1 MQPTDRAALGFM
13 CKDIID
19 FGRLKWL
26 ESQGLKSHLVKYV
39 PFSISPENNLL
50 VAGTWQR
57 RDIATSEV
65 SFFLCCGSFLMFLKT
80 DLQFL
85 FRLKFNLNFI
95 LKKNSIYW
103 ELLIYYRREIIKK
116 LLNWQILLE
125 KSNHYQVY
133 WYFSNWGISYWDQLN
148 TQLDL
153 KEWICCR
160 MISHVYIYERGGF
173 GLCLEWKIIFL
184 T

>member
-1 MQPTDRAALGFM
+1 MVRQMQPTDRAALGFM

-103 ELLIYYRREIIKK
+103 ELLIYYRREIIKIIELTDFTRKIKSLPSLLILFKLRYK
-116 LLNWQILLE
+116 LLRSI
-125 KSNHYQVY
+125 KYT
-133 WYFSNWGISYWDQLN
+133 I
-148 TQLDL
+148 
-153 KEWICCR
+153 
-160 MISHVYIYERGGF
+160 GF
-173 GLCLEWKIIFL
+173 KGVDML
-184 T
+184 